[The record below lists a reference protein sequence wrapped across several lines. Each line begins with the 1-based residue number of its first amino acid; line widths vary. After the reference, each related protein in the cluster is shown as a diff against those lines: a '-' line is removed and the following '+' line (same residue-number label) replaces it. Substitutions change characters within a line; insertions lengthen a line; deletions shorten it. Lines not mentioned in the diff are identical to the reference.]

1 MNTKSIIGIIIAVII
16 IVLIAVWLV
25 KAPASPVEPKVT
37 TVPVTTPTNPSTK
50 ITTPDATPSN
60 ASGQAT
66 TTTFTTN
73 KPISSK
79 TINNMKIDIIK
90 EGTGP
95 AITNGQTAVML
106 YTGKLTDGSV
116 FDSTDKHGNQPFSF
130 ALGSG
135 MVIKGWDQGILG
147 MKVGEQRTLTIPP
160 ELGYGAAGY
169 PPVIPQNATLVF
181 DVTLVGI
188 K

>member
-1 MNTKSIIGIIIAVII
+1 
-16 IVLIAVWLV
+16 
-25 KAPASPVEPKVT
+25 
-37 TVPVTTPTNPSTK
+37 
-50 ITTPDATPSN
+50 
-60 ASGQAT
+60 
-66 TTTFTTN
+66 
-73 KPISSK
+73 
-79 TINNMKIDIIK
+79 MKIDVIK

-106 YTGKLTDGSV
+106 YTGKLTDGSI
-116 FDSTDKHGNQPFSF
+116 FDSTDKHGGQPFSF
-130 ALGSG
+130 ALGAG
-135 MVIKGWDQGILG
+135 QVIKGWDQGILG
-147 MKVGEQRTLTIPP
+147 MKVGEERTLTIPP